1 MERIF
6 KHIKNKFQQLKKPTD
21 NAKENTKLLLGILG
35 VYASIN
41 LLPLIYSL
49 ILKLPSGLFLI
60 LLFNLIV
67 IFWLSL
73 KTYFDF
79 LTVKR
84 FINEKNP
91 RKVLI
96 NATRTINQSLCIGF
110 NIYILLCLIQTH

>member
-6 KHIKNKFQQLKKPTD
+6 KRINNKFQQLKKPTD
-21 NAKENTKLLLGILG
+21 NAKENTKLLFWILG

-49 ILKLPSGLFLI
+49 LLKLPSGLFLI

-73 KTYFDF
+73 KTHSDF
-79 LTVKR
+79 LAMKNFVNK
-84 FINEKNP
+84 KNP